1 MQRRQRTEKKE
12 KELGHKD
19 GRSEERLVDG
29 LENLTADGA
38 DVSATPAW
46 MRATEGSS
54 REIWIINIKVGQKH
68 RKERQAR
75 KTNEK

>member
-1 MQRRQRTEKKE
+1 M
-12 KELGHKD
+12 GHKD
-19 GRSEERLVDG
+19 GSEERLVDG

-46 MRATEGSS
+46 RATKGGGSS

-68 RKERQAR
+68 RKGRQAR
-75 KTNEK
+75 KTE